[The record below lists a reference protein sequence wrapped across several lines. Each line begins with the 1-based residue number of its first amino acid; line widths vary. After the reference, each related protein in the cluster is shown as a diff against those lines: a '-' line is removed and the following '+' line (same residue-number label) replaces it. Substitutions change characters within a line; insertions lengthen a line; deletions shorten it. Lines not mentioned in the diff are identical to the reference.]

1 MHMNANSN
9 THTQPVRRYLA
20 IWFNHLSTD
29 RIERAHSPRRSD
41 ARIVVHEVKG
51 ALRLHA
57 MNAGAQRL
65 GLRRTMP
72 LADVRAMYP
81 AIAVDNAD
89 EAADARL
96 LEAISDWLSRYTPLV
111 GLSPPDGAM
120 LDITGCAHLFGGE
133 DAMRRDVVRRLHE
146 QGMSARTAIAG
157 TPGAAWALSRYG
169 ERRNITDAELKEVL
183 QPLPLAALQL
193 DAAKVDALAR
203 VGLKKIGDIMDRP
216 RAPLAA
222 RFGAGLLQRLDRA
235 LGLDDEPITPRL
247 PVAPY
252 LSERNFLE
260 PVMHEAFI
268 LQTIEHLA
276 ADLSR
281 RMEERGEGA
290 RALQVTLFRVDG
302 AVRRLSVATSK
313 PQRDPK
319 ALHRLFRER
328 FSSLTD
334 ELDLGCGFD
343 VIRLA
348 VTTAEKAEIAQ
359 TDLVSSATGSDD
371 LAHLIDRLGVR
382 FGQRRVKRLG
392 FAESHVPEYAVT
404 EVPHRLQQAD
414 ACTATSPVNGGRK
427 EQSFLPP
434 PHGVSSPACGG
445 SGCAAQ
451 SAAADDG
458 GQDTLAPARPL
469 RLFERPEPVDAIAEV
484 PDGPP
489 VRFRWRRVTHEVVY
503 TEGPERIAMEWW
515 RDDTGRSLTRDYFRV
530 EDRSGHRF
538 WLYREGL
545 FGTETDRP
553 QWYMHGLFA

>member
-1 MHMNANSN
+1 
-9 THTQPVRRYLA
+9 
-20 IWFNHLSTD
+20 
-29 RIERAHSPRRSD
+29 
-41 ARIVVHEVKG
+41 
-51 ALRLHA
+51 

-111 GLSPPDGAM
+111 GLSPPDGTM

-169 ERRNITDAELKEVL
+169 ERRNITDAELKETL

-203 VGLKKIGDIMDRP
+203 VGLKRIADIMDRP

-276 ADLSR
+276 GDLSR

-302 AVRRLSVATSK
+302 AVRRLSVATSR
-313 PQRDPK
+313 PQRDPR

-359 TDLVSSATGSDD
+359 TDLVSTATGSDD

-404 EVPHRLQQAD
+404 ELPHRLQQAD
-414 ACTATSPVNGGRK
+414 ACAATSPAKAGEEKAR
-427 EQSFLPP
+427 
-434 PHGVSSPACGG
+434 VSSPVYGG

-458 GQDTLAPARPL
+458 GPPEPTKQDTLAPARPL

-503 TEGPERIAMEWW
+503 AEGPERIAMEWW

-530 EDRSGHRF
+530 EDRAGHRF

>member
-1 MHMNANSN
+1 MHMNANSK
-9 THTQPVRRYLA
+9 THTPPVRRYLA

-41 ARIVVHEVKG
+41 PRIVVHEVKG

-65 GLRRTMP
+65 VLRRTMP

-81 AIAVDNAD
+81 AIAVDTAD

-111 GLSPPDGAM
+111 GLSPPDGTM

-146 QGMSARTAIAG
+146 QGLSARTAIAG

-169 ERRNITDAELKEVL
+169 ERRNITDAELKETL

-203 VGLKKIGDIMDRP
+203 VGLKRVADIMDRP

-290 RALQVTLFRVDG
+290 RTLQVTLFRVDG
-302 AVRRLSVATSK
+302 AVRRLSVATSR
-313 PQRDPK
+313 PQRDPR

-359 TDLVSSATGSDD
+359 TDLVSATG
-371 LAHLIDRLGVR
+371 IDRSTLADMITRMERRGWIIRVTATNDARANAVTLAASGRATFTACIPFAKAADEAVLEALPRGDRKALMDLLGV
-382 FGQRRVKRLG
+382 L
-392 FAESHVPEYAVT
+392 
-404 EVPHRLQQAD
+404 
-414 ACTATSPVNGGRK
+414 
-427 EQSFLPP
+427 
-434 PHGVSSPACGG
+434 
-445 SGCAAQ
+445 
-451 SAAADDG
+451 SAAADKAA
-458 GQDTLAPARPL
+458 TKAPRAAKKAPAKK
-469 RLFERPEPVDAIAEV
+469 A
-484 PDGPP
+484 GGTPP
-489 VRFRWRRVTHEVVY
+489 KKPPRGAKKKKKGRR
-503 TEGPERIAMEWW
+503 
-515 RDDTGRSLTRDYFRV
+515 
-530 EDRSGHRF
+530 
-538 WLYREGL
+538 
-545 FGTETDRP
+545 
-553 QWYMHGLFA
+553 

>member
-1 MHMNANSN
+1 MNA
-9 THTQPVRRYLA
+9 P
-20 IWFNHLSTD
+20 
-29 RIERAHSPRRSD
+29 
-41 ARIVVHEVKG
+41 
-51 ALRLHA
+51 
-57 MNAGAQRL
+57 AQRL
-65 GLRRTMP
+65 GLRAGQP

-81 AIAVDNAD
+81 AITVSQAD
-89 EAADARL
+89 TAADSRL

-111 GLSPPDGAM
+111 GLTPPDGAM

-157 TPGAAWALSRYG
+157 TPGAAWALSRYA
-169 ERRNITDAELKEVL
+169 ERRNITDDELKEVL

-193 DAAKVDALAR
+193 DATKVDALAR
-203 VGLKKIGDIMDRP
+203 VGLKKIGDITDRP

-276 ADLSR
+276 GDLSR

-313 PQRDPK
+313 PQRDPR

-404 EVPHRLQQAD
+404 ELPHRLQQAD
-414 ACTATSPVNGGRK
+414 ACAATSPAEAGEERAR
-427 EQSFLPP
+427 
-434 PHGVSSPACGG
+434 VSSPVYGG
-445 SGCAAQ
+445 SGCAAR
-451 SAAADDG
+451 SAAADEG

-503 TEGPERIAMEWW
+503 AEGPERIAMEWW

-530 EDRSGHRF
+530 EDREGHRF

-545 FGTETDRP
+545 FGSETDRP

>member
-1 MHMNANSN
+1 
-9 THTQPVRRYLA
+9 
-20 IWFNHLSTD
+20 
-29 RIERAHSPRRSD
+29 
-41 ARIVVHEVKG
+41 
-51 ALRLHA
+51 
-57 MNAGAQRL
+57 
-65 GLRRTMP
+65 MP

-111 GLSPPDGAM
+111 GLSPPDGTM

-169 ERRNITDAELKEVL
+169 ERRNITDAELKETL

-193 DAAKVDALAR
+193 DATKVDALAR
-203 VGLKKIGDIMDRP
+203 VGLKRIADITDRP

-222 RFGAGLLQRLDRA
+222 RFGASLLQRLDRA

-268 LQTIEHLA
+268 LQTIEHLVT
-276 ADLSR
+276 DLSR

-414 ACTATSPVNGGRK
+414 ACAATSPAKAGEERTRVSSPVSGGRK
-427 EQSFLPP
+427 EDMFLPP
-434 PHGVSSPACGG
+434 LQRGKCLRTEG
-445 SGCAAQ
+445 AAG
-451 SAAADDG
+451 DG
-458 GQDTLAPARPL
+458 GPPEPTTQDTLAPARPL

-503 TEGPERIAMEWW
+503 AEGPERIAMEWW

-530 EDRSGHRF
+530 EDREGHRF

-545 FGTETDRP
+545 FGSETDRP

>member
-1 MHMNANSN
+1 
-9 THTQPVRRYLA
+9 
-20 IWFNHLSTD
+20 
-29 RIERAHSPRRSD
+29 
-41 ARIVVHEVKG
+41 
-51 ALRLHA
+51 
-57 MNAGAQRL
+57 
-65 GLRRTMP
+65 
-72 LADVRAMYP
+72 
-81 AIAVDNAD
+81 
-89 EAADARL
+89 
-96 LEAISDWLSRYTPLV
+96 
-111 GLSPPDGAM
+111 
-120 LDITGCAHLFGGE
+120 
-133 DAMRRDVVRRLHE
+133 
-146 QGMSARTAIAG
+146 
-157 TPGAAWALSRYG
+157 
-169 ERRNITDAELKEVL
+169 
-183 QPLPLAALQL
+183 
-193 DAAKVDALAR
+193 
-203 VGLKKIGDIMDRP
+203 
-216 RAPLAA
+216 
-222 RFGAGLLQRLDRA
+222 
-235 LGLDDEPITPRL
+235 
-247 PVAPY
+247 VAPY

-276 ADLSR
+276 GDLSR

-404 EVPHRLQQAD
+404 ELPHRLQQAD
-414 ACTATSPVNGGRK
+414 ACAATSPAKAGEERAR
-427 EQSFLPP
+427 
-434 PHGVSSPACGG
+434 VSSPVYGG
-445 SGCAAQ
+445 SGCAAR
-451 SAAADDG
+451 SAAADEG
-458 GQDTLAPARPL
+458 GPPEPTTQDTLAPARPQ

-503 TEGPERIAMEWW
+503 AEGPERIAMEWW

-530 EDRSGHRF
+530 EDREGHRF

-545 FGTETDRP
+545 FGSETDRP
-553 QWYMHGLFA
+553 QWYMHGLFS

>member
-1 MHMNANSN
+1 
-9 THTQPVRRYLA
+9 
-20 IWFNHLSTD
+20 
-29 RIERAHSPRRSD
+29 
-41 ARIVVHEVKG
+41 
-51 ALRLHA
+51 

-81 AIAVDNAD
+81 AIAVDTAD

-111 GLSPPDGAM
+111 GLTPPDGTM

-146 QGMSARTAIAG
+146 QGLSARTAIAG

-169 ERRNITDAELKEVL
+169 ERRNITDAELKETL

-276 ADLSR
+276 TDLSR

-302 AVRRLSVATSK
+302 AVRRLSVATSR
-313 PQRDPK
+313 PQRDPR

-359 TDLVSSATGSDD
+359 TDLVSTATGSDD

-382 FGQRRVKRLG
+382 FGPRRVQRLG
-392 FAESHVPEYAVT
+392 FAESHVPEYAVI
-404 EVPHRLQQAD
+404 EAPLRLQQAD
-414 ACTATSPVNGGRK
+414 TRAMQRAV
-427 EQSFLPP
+427 
-434 PHGVSSPACGG
+434 
-445 SGCAAQ
+445 
-451 SAAADDG
+451 ADDG
-458 GQDTLAPARPL
+458 SKPAPTTQDTLAPARPL

-503 TEGPERIAMEWW
+503 AEGPERIAMEWW
-515 RDDTGRSLTRDYFRV
+515 RDETGRSLTRDYFRV
-530 EDRSGHRF
+530 EDRAGHRF

-545 FGTETDRP
+545 FGSETDRP
-553 QWYMHGLFA
+553 QWYMHGLFS

>member
-1 MHMNANSN
+1 M
-9 THTQPVRRYLA
+9 
-20 IWFNHLSTD
+20 
-29 RIERAHSPRRSD
+29 
-41 ARIVVHEVKG
+41 VHEVKG

-111 GLSPPDGAM
+111 GLSPPDGTM

-133 DAMRRDVVRRLHE
+133 DPMRRDIVRRLHE
-146 QGMSARTAIAG
+146 QGLSARTAIAG
-157 TPGAAWALSRYG
+157 TPAAAWALSRYG
-169 ERRNITDAELKEVL
+169 ERRNITDAELKETL

-193 DAAKVDALAR
+193 DATRVDALAR
-203 VGLKKIGDIMDRP
+203 VGLKKIADIMDRP

-222 RFGAGLLQRLDRA
+222 RFGADLLRRLDGA
-235 LGLDDEPITPRL
+235 LGLTDEPITPRL

-260 PVMHEAFI
+260 PVMQEDFI

-276 ADLSR
+276 GELSR

-302 AVRRLSVATSK
+302 AVRRLSVATSR
-313 PQRDPK
+313 PQRDPR

-328 FSSLTD
+328 FSSLVD
-334 ELDLGCGFD
+334 ELDTGCGFD

-348 VTTAEKAEIAQ
+348 VTTAEKAGIAQ
-359 TDLVSSATGSDD
+359 TSLVSAATGSDD

-382 FGQRRVKRLG
+382 FGQQRVKRLG

-404 EVPHRLQQAD
+404 EVPHASWPGLTRPPSEARI
-414 ACTATSPVNGGRK
+414 TSPAKAGEETRT
-427 EQSFLPP
+427 L
-434 PHGVSSPACGG
+434 SSSVYGG

-489 VRFRWRRVTHEVVY
+489 ARFRWRRVMHEVVCA
-503 TEGPERIAMEWW
+503 EGPERIAMEWW
-515 RDDTGRSLTRDYFRV
+515 RDDAGRSLTRDYFRV
-530 EDRSGHRF
+530 EDREGRRF

-545 FGTETDRP
+545 FGTETARP

>member
-1 MHMNANSN
+1 MNA
-9 THTQPVRRYLA
+9 P
-20 IWFNHLSTD
+20 
-29 RIERAHSPRRSD
+29 
-41 ARIVVHEVKG
+41 
-51 ALRLHA
+51 
-57 MNAGAQRL
+57 AQRL
-65 GLRRTMP
+65 GLRAGMP

-81 AIAVDNAD
+81 SIAVDNAD
-89 EAADARL
+89 TKADASL

-111 GLSPPDGAM
+111 GLSSPDGTM

-146 QGMSARTAIAG
+146 QGMTARTAIAG

-169 ERRNITDAELKEVL
+169 ERRNITDGELKDAL

-193 DAAKVDALAR
+193 DTARVDALAR
-203 VGLKKIGDIMDRP
+203 VGLRKIGDILDRP

-222 RFGAGLLQRLDRA
+222 RFGAELLRRLDGA
-235 LGLDDEPITPRL
+235 LGLADEPITPRL

-260 PVMHEAFI
+260 PVMHEDFI

-276 ADLSR
+276 TDLSR

-302 AVRRLSVATSK
+302 AVRRLSVATSR
-313 PQRDPK
+313 PQRDPR

-328 FSSLTD
+328 FSSLVEEIDT
-334 ELDLGCGFD
+334 GCGFD

-348 VTTAEKAEIAQ
+348 VTAAEKAEIAQ
-359 TDLVSSATGSDD
+359 TDLVSAATGSDD

-382 FGQRRVKRLG
+382 FGPRRVKRLG

-404 EVPHRLQQAD
+404 DVPLRLQQAD
-414 ACTATSPVNGGRK
+414 ACAATSPVNGGRK
-427 EQSFLPP
+427 DEAFLPP
-434 PHGVSSPACGG
+434 LHGVSSPARGG

-489 VRFRWRRVTHEVVY
+489 VRFRWRRVTHEVVHA
-503 TEGPERIAMEWW
+503 EGPERIAMEWW
-515 RDDTGRSLTRDYFRV
+515 RDDAGRSLTRDYFRV
-530 EDRSGHRF
+530 EDRAGHRF

-545 FGTETDRP
+545 FGSETDRP
-553 QWYMHGLFA
+553 QWYMHGLFS

>member
-1 MHMNANSN
+1 
-9 THTQPVRRYLA
+9 
-20 IWFNHLSTD
+20 
-29 RIERAHSPRRSD
+29 
-41 ARIVVHEVKG
+41 
-51 ALRLHA
+51 

-81 AIAVDNAD
+81 AIAVDTAD

-111 GLSPPDGAM
+111 GLSPPDGTM

-146 QGMSARTAIAG
+146 QGLSARTAIAG

-169 ERRNITDAELKEVL
+169 ERRNITDAELKETL

-203 VGLKKIGDIMDRP
+203 VGLKRVADIMDRP

-290 RALQVTLFRVDG
+290 RTLQVTLFRVDG
-302 AVRRLSVATSK
+302 AVRRLSVATSR
-313 PQRDPK
+313 PQRDPR

-359 TDLVSSATGSDD
+359 TDLVSAATGSDD

-382 FGQRRVKRLG
+382 FGQQRVKRLG

-414 ACTATSPVNGGRK
+414 ACAATSPVNGGRK
-427 EQSFLPP
+427 DEAFLPP
-434 PHGVSSPACGG
+434 LQRGKCLRTEG
-445 SGCAAQ
+445 AAG
-451 SAAADDG
+451 DG
-458 GQDTLAPARPL
+458 GPPEPTTQDTLAPARPL

-489 VRFRWRRVTHEVVY
+489 IRFRWRRVAHEVVY
-503 TEGPERIAMEWW
+503 AEGPERIAMEWW
-515 RDDTGRSLTRDYFRV
+515 RDETGRNLTRDYFRV
-530 EDRSGHRF
+530 EDREGRRF

-545 FGTETDRP
+545 FGSETDRP
-553 QWYMHGLFA
+553 QWYMHGLFS